1 MPLTKCIRIRHY
13 HFQPGI
19 YFEVKYNGGTK
30 IRALIDKNYNLLEK
44 DKLEEDYKDVIVS
57 LLNKIKEK
65 KVNPIFSNTYKRLS
79 FVYKND
85 PSMRITIDSNIEFF
99 HNNIYKR
106 MDKDI
111 LEFKIPYNVSL
122 DLANEYLKEINQLA
136 GTNLVYAPFS
146 KFEYYY
152 YKVILGKN

>member
-1 MPLTKCIRIRHY
+1 
-13 HFQPGI
+13 
-19 YFEVKYNGGTK
+19 
-30 IRALIDKNYNLLEK
+30 
-44 DKLEEDYKDVIVS
+44 
-57 LLNKIKEK
+57 
-65 KVNPIFSNTYKRLS
+65 
-79 FVYKND
+79 
-85 PSMRITIDSNIEFF
+85 MRITIDSNIEFF